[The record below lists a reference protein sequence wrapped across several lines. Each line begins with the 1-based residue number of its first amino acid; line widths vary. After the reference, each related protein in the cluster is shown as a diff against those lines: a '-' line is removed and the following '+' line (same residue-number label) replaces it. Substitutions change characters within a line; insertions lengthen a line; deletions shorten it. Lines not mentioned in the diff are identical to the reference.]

1 MKNEFMVSLFLLIKN
16 SSFSGVLMSVFVFA
30 GSHFT
35 LFSDILLKKINKKI
49 NWLIYNES
57 SSGTTFACPG
67 RSATSD
73 SVWVDG
79 LAETSSVLW
88 IDSPIAV
95 KKSSKVHDV
104 LSLTANIYSGT
115 YVKSS
120 VVCLDEEVCV
130 RVCVYMYL
138 CVCVCVCVCVCGC
151 LTPFHYPL
159 NAGAVSMA
167 TLTPGSQCYF
177 FHTSS
182 LFRNLSLSLSL
193 SLSLYLSLSLSLVRS
208 SILPSHSVYPS
219 LYLSVSFSFFSL
231 STLSLS
237 PLFLSLHYVAKEIK
251 EKKKTSS
258 LLTCSGYLGSFNLR
272 PSHTV
277 YSTSERLSVFSLC
290 LFLSPVLLEDASE
303 KQLLTKSFSAP
314 TLPLNSSLERCVHRV
329 TVVCMTT
336 ERLFITNFRRIILL
350 HFLVGLCILNS
361 RGVVVMHV

>member
-104 LSLTANIYSGT
+104 LSLTANIYNGT

-138 CVCVCVCVCVCGC
+138 CVCVCVCVCVW
-151 LTPFHYPL
+151 LSH
-159 NAGAVSMA
+159 
-167 TLTPGSQCYF
+167 
-177 FHTSS
+177 
-182 LFRNLSLSLSL
+182 SLSLPFECWCCFHGNADPWESML
-193 SLSLYLSLSLSLVRS
+193 
-208 SILPSHSVYPS
+208 
-219 LYLSVSFSFFSL
+219 FFS
-231 STLSLS
+231 
-237 PLFLSLHYVAKEIK
+237 HK
-251 EKKKTSS
+251 
-258 LLTCSGYLGSFNLR
+258 
-272 PSHTV
+272 
-277 YSTSERLSVFSLC
+277 
-290 LFLSPVLLEDASE
+290 
-303 KQLLTKSFSAP
+303 
-314 TLPLNSSLERCVHRV
+314 
-329 TVVCMTT
+329 
-336 ERLFITNFRRIILL
+336 
-350 HFLVGLCILNS
+350 
-361 RGVVVMHV
+361 